1 MKKKS
6 QPSWVGQYAAFNEAL
21 KYMYKRQTGEEKSI
35 YTPWPKFNDA
45 TTDGLEWNTLT
56 VMGGRPGSGK
66 TLIKDQIIRESFMLN
81 PEDNFRVLEFQ
92 FEMVGR
98 TSAIREFSS
107 LTGHTYKQ
115 LCSAGSKLSTEILN
129 KCHEYAKERVKYPVD
144 IVSRPMTV
152 NEMREQVDMYMN
164 EHKGTKTI
172 ITLDHTIL
180 VKRAP
185 YQNNRLDMLFELGEF
200 FTQVKREYPCLF
212 IALSQL
218 NRNIDNPERAIDGK
232 YGNYVLE
239 SDIFGSDAML
249 QHADTLIGINRPAK
263 QKIRNSGPDRYII
276 EDDRTLVLHFLKAR
290 NGDSRMSFFKA
301 EFEKMEI
308 SEMATPEQQQ
318 RR

>member
-1 MKKKS
+1 MSKS
-6 QPSWVGQYAAFNEAL
+6 TPSWGGQHASFQEAL
-21 KYMYKRQTGEEKSI
+21 KYMRKRQSGEEKSI

-56 VMGGRPGSGK
+56 VIGGRPGSGK
-66 TLIKDQIIRESFMLN
+66 TLIKDQIIRESFDLN
-81 PEDNFRVLEFQ
+81 PDDDFRVLEFQ

-107 LTGHTYKQ
+107 LTGKTYKE
-115 LCSAGSKLSTEILN
+115 LCSAGGVISSDTIN
-129 KCHEYAKERVKYPVD
+129 QCYEYAKTRVTNPVD
-144 IVSRPMTV
+144 IISTPMTV
-152 NEMREQVDMYMN
+152 NQMRDQLDMYMN
-164 EHKGTKTI
+164 EHKGQKTI

-200 FTQVKREYPCLF
+200 FTQTKRDYPCLF

-218 NRNIDNPERAIDGK
+218 NRNIDNPDRAIDGK
-232 YGNYVLE
+232 YGNYILE

-249 QHADTLIGINRPAK
+249 QHADTLLGINRPAK
-263 QKIRNSGPDRYII
+263 QKIRYYGPDRYLIQ
-276 EDDRTLVLHFLKAR
+276 DDRTLALHFLKAR
-290 NGDSRMSFFKA
+290 NGDARMSFFKA
-301 EFEKMEI
+301 KFESMQIEEME
-308 SEMATPEQQQ
+308 TPTQQD

>member
-1 MKKKS
+1 MSK
-6 QPSWVGQYAAFNEAL
+6 PTAAWGGQFAAFKEAL
-21 KYMYKRQTGEEKSI
+21 KYMSARQSGEEKSI

-56 VMGGRPGSGK
+56 VIGGRPGSGK
-66 TLIKDQIIRESFMLN
+66 TLIKDQIIRESFDLN
-81 PEDNFRVLEFQ
+81 PNDNFRVLEFQ

-107 LTGHTYKQ
+107 LTGKTYKE
-115 LCSAGSKLSTEILN
+115 LCSAGSILTTDVIN
-129 KCHEYAKERVKYPVD
+129 QCYEYAKTRVTNPVD
-144 IVSRPMTV
+144 IISTPMTV
-152 NEMREQVDMYMN
+152 NQMREQVDMYMN
-164 EHKGTKTI
+164 EHKGQKTI

-200 FTQVKREYPCLF
+200 FTQCKRDYPCLF

-218 NRNIDNPERAIDGK
+218 NRNIDNPDRAIDGK
-232 YGNYVLE
+232 YGNYILE

-249 QHADTLIGINRPAK
+249 QHADTLVGINRPAK
-263 QKIRNSGPDRYII
+263 QKIRYYGPDRYVIQ
-276 EDDRTLVLHFLKAR
+276 DDRTLVLHFLKAR
-290 NGDSRMSFFKA
+290 NGDARMSFFKA
-301 EFEKMEI
+301 EFEKMQV
-308 SEMATPEQQQ
+308 SEMNTPAQQD

>member
-1 MKKKS
+1 MSDK
-6 QPSWVGQYAAFNEAL
+6 QAWNGQYSAFNEAL
-21 KYMYKRQTGEEKSI
+21 KYMMKRQTGEEKSI

-56 VMGGRPGSGK
+56 VIGGRPGSGK
-66 TLIKDQIIRESFMLN
+66 TLIKDQIIRESFDLN
-81 PEDNFRVLEFQ
+81 PNDDFRVLEFQ

-107 LTGHTYKQ
+107 LTGKTYKE
-115 LCSAGSKLSTEILN
+115 LCSAGSVISSDTIN
-129 KCHEYAKERVKYPVD
+129 NCHEYAKERVKHPVD
-144 IVSRPMTV
+144 IISTPMTV
-152 NEMREQVDMYMN
+152 NQMRDQLDMYMN
-164 EHKGTKTI
+164 VHKGKKTM

-200 FTQVKREYPCLF
+200 FTQAKRDYPCLF

-218 NRNIDNPERAIDGK
+218 NRNIDNPDRAIDGK

-263 QKIRNSGPDRYII
+263 QKIRFYGPDRYII
-276 EDDRTLVLHFLKAR
+276 KDDRTLVLHFLKAR
-290 NGDSRMSFFKA
+290 NGDARMSFFRG
-301 EFEKMEI
+301 EFEKMQI
-308 SEMATPEQQQ
+308 AEMKTPDQQD

>member
-1 MKKKS
+1 MNNMK
-6 QPSWVGQYAAFNEAL
+6 PAWDGQYSAFNEAL
-21 KYMYKRQTGEEKSI
+21 KYMVKRQSGEEKSI

-56 VMGGRPGSGK
+56 VIGGRPGSGK
-66 TLIKDQIIRESFMLN
+66 TLIKDQIIRESFDLN
-81 PEDNFRVLEFQ
+81 PNDDFRVLEFQ

-98 TSAIREFSS
+98 TSALREFSS
-107 LTGHTYKQ
+107 LTGKTYKQ
-115 LCSAGSKLSTEILN
+115 LCSAGSIISSDVINT
-129 KCHEYAKERVKYPVD
+129 CHQYAKDRVKNPVD
-144 IVSRPMTV
+144 IISRPMTV
-152 NEMREQVDMYMN
+152 NQMREQVDMYMD
-164 EHKGTKTI
+164 EHKGKKTI

-200 FTQVKREYPCLF
+200 FTQVKREYPVLF

-218 NRNIDNPERAIDGK
+218 NRNIDNPDRAVDGK

-263 QKIRNSGPDRYII
+263 QKIRYYGPDRYII
-276 EDDRTLVLHFLKAR
+276 KDDRTLVLHFLKAR
-290 NGDSRMSFFKA
+290 NGDARMSFFRG
-301 EFEKMEI
+301 EFENMKI
-308 SEMATPEQQQ
+308 SEMPTPEQQD

>member
-1 MKKKS
+1 MSRQK
-6 QPSWVGQYAAFNEAL
+6 PAWGGQHESFNEAL
-21 KYMYKRQTGEEKSI
+21 KYMLNRQKGLEKSV

-56 VMGGRPGSGK
+56 VIGGRPGSGK
-66 TLIKDQIIRESFMLN
+66 TLIKDQIIRESFDLN
-81 PEDNFRVLEFQ
+81 PDDHFRVLEFQ

-98 TSAIREFSS
+98 TSAMREFSS
-107 LTGHTYKQ
+107 VTGKTYKE
-115 LCSAGSKLSTEILN
+115 LCSAGSKISTDVIN
-129 KCHEYAKERVKYPVD
+129 TCHQYAKDRVKNPVD
-144 IVSRPMTV
+144 IISRPMTV
-152 NEMREQVDMYMN
+152 NQMREQIDMYMD
-164 EHKGTKTI
+164 EHKGAKTI

-200 FTQVKREYPCLF
+200 FTQCKRDYPCLF

-218 NRNIDNPERAIDGK
+218 NRNIDNPERAVDGK

-249 QHADTLIGINRPAK
+249 QHADNLIGINRSAK
-263 QKIRNSGPDRYII
+263 QKIRYYGPDRYII
-276 EDDRTLVLHFLKAR
+276 KDDRTLVLHFLKAR
-290 NGDSRMSFFKA
+290 NGDTRMSFFRG
-301 EFEKMEI
+301 EFEKMQI
-308 SEMATPEQQQ
+308 SEMATPEQQD